1 MSILVRKINELSHRY
16 VRSGSKENRR
26 LQIGRIIKFVEF
38 IEETEKLHGLQEIGK
53 RHVIEFWK
61 SNREFADKTANDYWL
76 ALCILWKLVDKAGAP
91 PKPLIFSKQESRTIG
106 SMNPNDSGNDTSQSE
121 TIALLNELA
130 SAIKL
135 RRLSRNISIDEVS
148 RATGLDH
155 KTISDIEAGDESCRY
170 IDVEKLLNFAN
181 LKFKQVKV

>member
-53 RHVIEFWK
+53 RHVIQFWK
-61 SNREFADKTANDYWL
+61 SHREFADKTANDYWL
-76 ALCILWKLVDKAGAP
+76 ALCILWKLADKAGTP
-91 PKPLIFSKQESRTIG
+91 PKPLIFSKQTTGAISTTNPDSSSNSASQPNTI
-106 SMNPNDSGNDTSQSE
+106 SPL
-121 TIALLNELA
+121 IELA

-135 RRLSRNISIDEVS
+135 RRLSQKISIDEVS
-148 RATGLDH
+148 LATGLDH
-155 KTISDIEAGDESCRY
+155 KSISAIEAGDESCRY
-170 IDVEKLLNFAN
+170 IDVEKLSNFAN